1 MKFFLKFNK
10 LRFQN
15 YFNKLTVPTT
25 KWSATSFLLQEGLK
39 ICFWFKYRS
48 RILWEAE
55 LHLEV
60 HGEDGLHAVVGEPLA
75 ELAGYDEED
84 TPRVAQLRNKDYNWM
99 HF

>member
-1 MKFFLKFNK
+1 MKFFKSLT
-10 LRFQN
+10 N
-15 YFNKLTVPTT
+15 YVFKITFNKLTVPTT
-25 KWSATSFLLQEGLK
+25 KWSATSFLLQEGLN